1 MRRPV
6 GTAAVAVAIAALAA
20 LAVLVLPGL
29 VRHDEDE
36 SGEASLREFARE
48 RAGIGARRLPIAIVR
63 EKLEKGKEAGGEVV
77 SGPAQQQVDQR
88 AYPRAY
94 VESKRAL
101 AGRRAFRAAPSRL
114 PAAAFRRS
122 APVRAQ
128 RAALAAEWTELGP
141 VTPNVPP
148 SVTYTGA
155 PTTNS
160 GRVTALAIDPNCG
173 SPGRGCRMWVA
184 AAGGGIFR
192 TADALAPSVAWTSSS
207 AGLTSNAIGSLVSDP
222 NDAGGDTLYAGTGE
236 PNGSGDSEAG
246 VGLFKSTDGGA
257 SWSLVPGSPAVARD
271 RSIATIAI
279 DPANPAHLFI
289 GTALARHGSSSSG
302 GGRRT
307 PPGAPRLGLYETTD
321 GGASFTLAFSKPVDP
336 TPSDTGN
343 DFFTGGVNRVML
355 DPNDRSVVYAA
366 VFGYGIW
373 RRDAGAST
381 FAQVFA
387 TRFPAGSVDAAAPAD
402 AFGDRTEFDLADLG
416 TTTRMYVGDG
426 TTTKVPANGGEYS
439 ALWRTDDAGQP
450 AGNLVTPGTATTNP
464 ANRTPAYVSLSDP
477 DIANAAGFS
486 SYFFCH
492 SQCTY
497 DMFVRADPQ
506 NPDVVYLG
514 GSMNY
519 DEIFGAVGPPF
530 VTPGRTNGR
539 AVIRSQ
545 DAGVSFTDMTNENK
559 PTIQDDASVTP
570 ADRAEGMHPDQHAL
584 VFSPANGGGTERVF
598 VGSDGGLVRTSGTF
612 ADDTAR
618 CDRRQAARPADATFT
633 AAELA
638 LCKQA
643 LSRVP
648 TGIDALNDGL
658 STLQFQSLSVNPAD
672 PGGDVIGGSQ
682 DNGTWAFS
690 GGPVWTESIGGDG
703 GQSAIDPGAG
713 ARVHTYYGPTTD
725 VNFHGNDPTTW
736 DYISQPLDDANARC
750 GTGDPR
756 GECFSFYVPMT
767 ADPLAPGTLFTGGEY
782 VWRTQDSG
790 GNPGDLD
797 QHCRETTFK
806 VGDGTAVCGDWTRLG
821 GASGHI
827 GTSAN
832 YIVAAERTR
841 ADAGTLWVGRR
852 RGGVFVSTNANA
864 ASAASV
870 RFTPIAL
877 PTTPDRFVSSIHV
890 DPADADHAW
899 VSFSGYDAYTP
910 GKPGHVF
917 EARFD
922 RGGGTATWTD
932 LSGTPGQA
940 GAIGDQ
946 PVTDLVRDDATG
958 DLYAAT
964 DFGVLRR
971 PSGATQWEEAAGGL
985 PPVAVYGLTVSAS
998 GRVLYAATHG
1008 RGAWRVKLPPAPAAA
1023 AARAAATGTSSP
1035 SAGASGE
1042 PPQGTPVPAT
1052 RRPVI
1057 GRLAARRGAVRTVTV
1072 QVGLARAQ
1080 RVSLVIRDQR
1090 GRSIG
1095 RRTVRLRR
1103 ADLFDYHVP
1112 VRPRGGV
1119 TARTRWRVVA
1129 TATGPGGQVTRKS
1142 VSFRPRR

>member
-1 MRRPV
+1 MRSPV
-6 GTAAVAVAIAALAA
+6 GKAAVAIAIVALLS
-20 LAVLVLPGL
+20 LAVLVVPGL
-29 VRHDEDE
+29 VGHDEDE

-48 RAGIGARRLPIAIVR
+48 RQAINARRLPIAIMR
-63 EKLEKGKEAGGEVV
+63 EKLEHGKEAGGEVA

-94 VESKRAL
+94 VETKRAL
-101 AGRRAFRAAPSRL
+101 AARRAFRAAPSRL
-114 PAAAFRRS
+114 PSSAFRRS
-122 APVRAQ
+122 APARAQ
-128 RAALAAEWTELGP
+128 RAALAADWSELGP
-141 VTPNVPP
+141 VTPNVPGD
-148 SVTYTGA
+148 VTYTGA

-173 SPGRGCRMWVA
+173 AAGRGCRMWVA

-192 TADALAPSVAWTSSS
+192 TADALAATVDWTPASS
-207 AGLTSNAIGSLVSDP
+207 GLTSNAIGSLVSDP
-222 NDAGGDTLYAGTGE
+222 NDASGDTLYAGTGE

-279 DPANPAHLFI
+279 DPANAGHIFI

-307 PPGAPRLGLYETTD
+307 PPGAPQLGLYETTN
-321 GGASFTLAFSKPVDP
+321 GGSSFTLAFSKPTDP
-336 TPSDTGN
+336 TPPDTGN

-355 DPNDRSVVYAA
+355 DPNDSSVVYAA

-373 RRDAGAST
+373 RRDAGTAT

-387 TRFPAGSVDAAAPAD
+387 TRFPADSVDAAAPAD
-402 AFGDRTEFDLADLG
+402 TFGDRTEFDLADLG
-416 TTTRMYVGDG
+416 ATTRMYVGDG
-426 TTTKVPANGGEYS
+426 TTTQVPDGGREYS
-439 ALWRTDDAGQP
+439 ALWRTDDAAQA
-450 AGNLVTPGTATTNP
+450 AGNLVAAGTATTNP

-477 DIANAAGFS
+477 DIANTAGFT

-497 DMFVRADPQ
+497 DMFVRADPR
-506 NPDVVYLG
+506 NPDTVYLG

-519 DEIFGAVGPPF
+519 DEIFGAVGPPA
-530 VTPGRTNGR
+530 VSPGRTNGR
-539 AVIRSQ
+539 AVMRSA

-559 PTIQDDASVTP
+559 PTIQDDPGVPP
-570 ADRAEGMHPDQHAL
+570 AQRAEGMHPDQHAL
-584 VFSPANGGGTERVF
+584 VFSPANAGGGERVF
-598 VGSDGGLVRTSGTF
+598 VGSDGGVVRTSGAF
-612 ADDTAR
+612 ADDSAR
-618 CDRRQAARPADATFT
+618 CDQRQAARPADATFSP
-633 AAELA
+633 AELA

-643 LSRVP
+643 LSKVP
-648 TGIDALNDGL
+648 TGVEALNAGL

-672 PGGDVIGGSQ
+672 PGGDVIGGTQ
-682 DNGTWAFS
+682 DNGTWAFT
-690 GGPVWTESIGGDG
+690 GGPAWSESIGGDG
-703 GQSAIDPGAG
+703 GQSAIDPAAG
-713 ARVHTYYGPTTD
+713 ARVHTYFGPTTD
-725 VNFHGNDPTTW
+725 VNFHGNDPTAW
-736 DYISQPLDDANARC
+736 DWISQPLDDANTGC
-750 GTGDPR
+750 GTTDPR

-767 ADPLAPGTLFTGGEY
+767 ADPVRPGTLFTGGEY
-782 VWRTQDSG
+782 VWRTLDSG
-790 GNPGDLD
+790 GDKADLD
-797 QHCRETTFK
+797 QRCRVTTFT

-827 GTSAN
+827 GTAAN
-832 YIVAAERTR
+832 YIVAAERTP

-852 RGGVFVSTNANA
+852 RGGVFISTNADA
-864 ASAASV
+864 ASVSSV
-870 RFTPIAL
+870 RFTQVSL
-877 PTTPDRFVSSIHV
+877 PTTPGRFVSSIHV
-890 DPADADHAW
+890 DPADANHAW
-899 VSFSGYDAYTP
+899 VSFSGDEAYTP
-910 GKPGHVF
+910 GQPGHVF
-917 EARFD
+917 EVRFD
-922 RGGGTATWTD
+922 RAAGTATWTD
-932 LSGTPGQA
+932 LSGTPGDP

-946 PVTDLVRDDATG
+946 PITDLVRDDATG

-985 PPVAVYGLTVSAS
+985 PPVAVYGLTVSSA

-1023 AARAAATGTSSP
+1023 AAAAPGTGANPPP
-1035 SAGASGE
+1035 SAASNSTAS
-1042 PPQGTPVPAT
+1042 QTPVPAT
-1052 RRPVI
+1052 RRPLI
-1057 GRLAARRGAVRTVTV
+1057 GRLSARRGATRTVTV

-1090 GRSIG
+1090 GRAIG
-1095 RRTVRLRR
+1095 RRTVRIRR

-1129 TATGPGGQVTRKS
+1129 TATGPGGQVTRKAA
-1142 VSFRPRR
+1142 SFRPRG